1 MSEGS
6 RIPGFYRLS
15 IYERRALIAE
25 RSGVPADEL
34 DRALHGG
41 GLDPDKADK
50 VVENV
55 LGTYGLPFGV
65 ALNVRV
71 NGRDHLVPM
80 VVEEPSVIAAAS
92 NAARMVRASGGF
104 TAEVSEALMTGQ
116 VQLVD
121 VPNPS
126 LACARLVHET
136 PRLMEIARAAV
147 PNLVSRGGGPREIE
161 VRDLGAG
168 CLVLHVY
175 VDCRDAMGANLV
187 NAIAEAIGPVAAE
200 LSHGT
205 LGLRILSNLCDRRRV
220 RVHCRVHPRDLG
232 LSSRGSDRPSDR
244 ARSLSEPPSDGRRVP
259 VPPNV
264 PPPES
269 ASASGRASD
278 GVAANRAAGRG
289 DGELTANRAAA
300 GGDGERPANRA
311 AGGELH
317 REGGAPRGEFVDGGV
332 VADRIVLASRF
343 AEVDP
348 YRAATHN
355 KGLMNGVDAVVLAS
369 GNDFRAVEAGAHA
382 YAARSG
388 RYAPL
393 AVWRRD
399 GDDLVGDLEMP
410 LALGTVGGTLRVH
423 PVAQTALKLMG
434 VKTADELAMVAA
446 SVGMASNLAALRAL
460 ATEGIQRGHMSLHA
474 RSVAVAAGALGD
486 EVEHVALAIVERGT
500 VTLEAAQRALETLRT

>member
-1 MSEGS
+1 
-6 RIPGFYRLS
+6 
-15 IYERRALIAE
+15 
-25 RSGVPADEL
+25 VPAAEL
-34 DRALHGG
+34 EEALEGG
-41 GLDPDKADK
+41 GLDPKRADK

-55 LGTYGLPFGV
+55 LGTYALPFGV
-65 ALNVRV
+65 ALNVKV
-71 NGRDHLVPM
+71 NGKDHLVPM

-121 VPNPS
+121 VSSP
-126 LACARLVHET
+126 ARAVARLVHET
-136 PRLMEIARAAV
+136 PHLLEIARNAV
-147 PNLVSRGGGPREIE
+147 PNLLARGGGPREIE
-161 VRDLGAG
+161 VRDLGSG

-175 VDCRDAMGANLV
+175 VDCKDAMGANLV
-187 NAIAEAIGPVAAE
+187 NAIAEAVGPVAAE
-200 LSHGT
+200 LAGGT

-220 RVHCRVHPRDLG
+220 RVRCRVHPRDLG
-232 LSSRGSDRPSDR
+232 LTGRTPERESDSPKPGSVPPGSD
-244 ARSLSEPPSDGRRVP
+244 A
-259 VPPNV
+259 
-264 PPPES
+264 
-269 ASASGRASD
+269 
-278 GVAANRAAGRG
+278 
-289 DGELTANRAAA
+289 
-300 GGDGERPANRA
+300 
-311 AGGELH
+311 
-317 REGGAPRGEFVDGGV
+317 FVDGAL

-343 AEVDP
+343 AELDP

-399 GDDLVGDLEMP
+399 GEDLVGELEMP

-423 PVAQTALKLMG
+423 PVAKMALR
-434 VKTADELAMVAA
+434 VAAVESAAELSMVAA

-474 RSVAVAAGALGD
+474 RSVAVAAGAHGP
-486 EVEHVALAIVERGT
+486 EVEHVALAIVEEGRI
-500 VTLEAAQRALETLRT
+500 TLESAKIALDALRR